1 MTAPGALSGYRIVDL
16 TTVLMAPM
24 AARMLAD
31 HDADVV
37 RVESLTGDSTRNGW
51 PARNQGMSGFTL
63 NLQRNKLSV
72 AVDLKTP
79 DGIEIVKRLVATA
92 DVVVTNMRQGA
103 LVRLGLDAATLQ
115 ADRPELIHCRAN
127 GFGSGGPYAQRAA
140 YDDAIQAASGLA
152 NLFERTNGE
161 PNYVPAVIADKVC
174 GLHIVHAVMAALLHR
189 ERTGEGQEIEVPMF
203 ETMVAFNLVEHHRG
217 ATFAPAIG
225 PLGYDRLLTP
235 HRKPVVTADGHMCI
249 MPYTDANFRAFF
261 TFAGA
266 PELADDERFINHNS
280 RIENVEALY
289 EIVGELAHTH
299 TTAEW
304 DEFCADNSIPAA
316 PMHDLADIDADP
328 HISAVGLIT
337 EVEHPTEGNY
347 NYVRDPISYSASPTG
362 MRRHAPRLGEHTR
375 SILRELGYDAAEID
389 DLIERSVVKAA
400 EPTAD

>member
-1 MTAPGALSGYRIVDL
+1 MTATGALSGYRIVDL

-24 AARMLAD
+24 ATRMLAD
-31 HDADVV
+31 HGADVV
-37 RVESLTGDSTRNGW
+37 RVESLGGDSTRNGR
-51 PARNQGMSGFTL
+51 PARNAGMSGFTL

-72 AVDLKTP
+72 AVDLKEP
-79 DGIEIVKRLVATA
+79 DGIEIVKRLAATA
-92 DVVVTNMRQGA
+92 DVLVTNMRQGA
-103 LVRLGLDAATLQ
+103 LVRLGLDARTLR
-115 ADRPELIHCRAN
+115 ADHAQLIHCRAN
-127 GFGSGGPYAQRAA
+127 GFGAGGPYEQRAA

-161 PNYVPAVIADKVC
+161 PAYVPAVIADKVC

-235 HRKPVVTADGHMCI
+235 HRRPVVTADGHMCI

-261 TFAGA
+261 AFAGA
-266 PELADDERFINHNS
+266 PELADDERFRDHNS
-280 RIENVEALY
+280 RIDNVEALY

-304 DEFCADNSIPAA
+304 DQFCADNSIPAA
-316 PMHDLADIDADP
+316 PMHDLADIHQDP
-328 HISAVGLIT
+328 HIAAVDLISKL
-337 EVEHPTEGNY
+337 EHPTEGAY
-347 NYVRDPISYSASPTG
+347 NYVRDPVSYSASPTG
-362 MRRHAPRLGEHTR
+362 IRRHAPRLGEHTR
-375 SILRELGYDAAEID
+375 TILGELGYDEAQIEDLLGRCVIGAAD
-389 DLIERSVVKAA
+389 
-400 EPTAD
+400 